1 MAVDGYLKFNTK
13 IDTSGFDS
21 DANKISAKAKTTA
34 SEVSATASATKSK
47 IQAILDD
54 SQRSNK
60 SKAASIAA
68 IYRKEGMEIS
78 EAMEKAWSHIERGSA
93 EACDNI
99 SKHTKRINISISSVR
114 SLLGKLG
121 AAVSSVFAVKGIVDF
136 GKQAIETASDI
147 QEVQNVV
154 DVAFGS
160 MKNKMEEFADSAI
173 ETYGISKL
181 TAKQTGSTYMAM
193 AKGMQIADDAA
204 SDMAVTLTG
213 LSADMASFYN
223 KEQSATATALN
234 SVFTG
239 ETETLKTYGIVM
251 TEANLQQFA
260 YTQGINKKISAMS
273 QAEKVQLRY
282 NYVLSQTALAQGD
295 FSRTSGNWANQ
306 TRILSEQWK
315 EFSGI
320 VGTALINI
328 LLPAVQ
334 MLNSA
339 MSSLISFA
347 NKALSALSELFGW
360 DLDASFGGASVDA
373 AVSSV
378 DSLTDSQE
386 ALTDA
391 TNATAEANERSLA
404 GFDKINKLSDASSGG
419 VASGGS
425 AGTSSE
431 SNDDS
436 DNTDTSR
443 TEAKMESFAQKV
455 KDSFNELKTWWDT
468 NFSCIFSGLWT
479 DLTVEATE
487 LKTTLETV
495 FSDLQTL
502 AEPLKNYFS
511 DDFTTSLQTTFSTM
525 SSIITGLFDTF
536 NLVFGDIWNVALFP
550 FIQSL
555 TTSFLPTVTQI
566 STSISSF
573 LSSAFTSVKTLFDE
587 VWTNGI
593 KPALT
598 VAVQMVTDLFDS
610 VEKAWNKW
618 GKPVF
623 DNLKI
628 AFESTVNTIKTFW
641 DTILKPIWDKLV
653 TAIKDIWDK
662 HLKPLVDNFLDFVG
676 EFVNGALEIYNK
688 FILPIVNWLVEKFGP
703 PISKIFQSVVD
714 WIKNAIAKAVDILNG
729 MITCLKGVVQFIAGI
744 FTGDW
749 KKAWD
754 GIKTYFSGLWNNLVT
769 IVSGPIDKIKTFFT
783 TLSDSIKNTFSSIPN
798 WFRDKFSE
806 AWTKVK
812 NVFSSGGK
820 VFDGIKDGILN
831 GLKTVINGLISGINR
846 VIATPFNGIN
856 TALRRVRDIS
866 IAGVQPFKNRISL
879 INVPQIPK
887 LATGTVVPAN
897 YGEFLAVLG
906 DNKREAEVVS
916 PLSTMKQA
924 LAEVLAAQ
932 GGGGDIHITA
942 TLDGDVV
949 YKNVVKKNKQNTKRT
964 GVNALAG

>member
-13 IDTSGFDS
+13 IDTKGFN
-21 DANKISAKAKTTA
+21 AGTKQISN
-34 SEVSATASATKSK
+34 SVM
-47 IQAILDD
+47 
-54 SQRSNK
+54 
-60 SKAASIAA
+60 SI
-68 IYRKEGMEIS
+68 K
-78 EAMEKAWSHIERGSA
+78 
-93 EACDNI
+93 
-99 SKHTKRINISISSVR
+99 

-121 AAVSSVFAVKGIVDF
+121 TVASSAFAVKGLVDF
-136 GKQAIETASDI
+136 GKQAIDTASDI

-154 DVAFGS
+154 DVSFGK
-160 MKNKMEEFADSAI
+160 MKSKMEEFADSAV

-193 AKGMQIADDAA
+193 AKGMQIADDMA

-295 FSRTSGNWANQ
+295 FARTSDGWANQ

-315 EFSGI
+315 EFSGT

-334 MLNSA
+334 ALNSA

-347 NKALSALSELFGW
+347 NKALSVLGALFDW
-360 DLDASFGGASVDA
+360 DLDASFGGASVDD
-373 AVSSV
+373 AVASV
-378 DSLTDSQE
+378 DSLTESQN

-391 TNATAEANERSLA
+391 TNATAEANKRSLA
-404 GFDKINKLSDASSGG
+404 GFDKINKLSDNSSSSGG
-419 VASGGS
+419 GSSSGGAATGDKTVEIS
-425 AGTSSE
+425 VDAKTS
-431 SNDDS
+431 
-436 DNTDTSR
+436 
-443 TEAKMESFAQKV
+443 EAENKLSSFVGNV
-455 KDSFNELKTWWDT
+455 KATFNGLKTWWDT
-468 NFSCIFSGLWT
+468 NFSDIFS
-479 DLTVEATE
+479 DFAEDFDVEAVE
-487 LKTTLETV
+487 LKATLNNV

-502 AEPLKNYFS
+502 AEPLKDYFNG
-511 DDFTTSLQTTFSTM
+511 DFTTSLQTSLATI
-525 SSIITGLFDTF
+525 SSIITGLLDSF
-536 NLVFGDIWNVALFP
+536 NLVFGDIWNVVLFP
-550 FIQSL
+550 FTQSL
-555 TTSFLPTVTQI
+555 LTSFLPTVTQI
-566 STSISSF
+566 STEIKTF
-573 LSSAFTSVKTLFDE
+573 LGDAFTSVKALFDE

-593 KPALT
+593 KPALE
-598 VAVQMVTDLFDS
+598 VATTIITDLFS
-610 VEKAWNKW
+610 SFEEAWNKW
-618 GKPVF
+618 GQPVF
-623 DNLKI
+623 DNLKT
-628 AFESTVNTIKTFW
+628 AFEGTVNTITTFW
-641 DTILKPIWDKLV
+641 ETTIKPIWEKLV
-653 TAIKDIWDK
+653 AAVKEIWDE

-688 FILPIVNWLVEKFGP
+688 FILPVVNWFIEKFGP
-703 PISKIFQSVVD
+703 PITDMFGKVVSFV
-714 WIKNAIAKAVDILNG
+714 KEAIAKVIDVVNG
-729 MITCLKGVVQFIAGI
+729 IITSLKGVVQFITGI

-749 KKAWD
+749 KKAWE
-754 GIKTYFSGLWNNLVT
+754 GIKTFFSGIWSNLVT
-769 IVSGPIDKIKTFFT
+769 IVSGPIEKIKGFFSS
-783 TLSDSIKNTFSSIPN
+783 LSSSIKNTFASIPN

-812 NVFSSGGK
+812 DVFSKGGK
-820 VFDGIKDGILN
+820 IFTGIKDGILD
-831 GLKTVINGLISGINR
+831 GLKTVINGIIDGINK
-846 VIATPFNGIN
+846 VIAAPFNGIN
-856 TALRRVRDIS
+856 TALTKIRDIS
-866 IAGVQPFKNRISL
+866 IVGIKPFEKVISL
-879 INVPQIPK
+879 ISVPQIPR

-906 DNKREAEVVS
+906 DNKRETEVVS

-924 LAEVLAAQ
+924 LAEVLSAS
-932 GGGGDIHITA
+932 GGDGDINIVV

-949 YKNVVKKNKQNTKRT
+949 YKNVVKKNKQNIKRT

>member
-13 IDTSGFDS
+13 IDTKGFN
-21 DANKISAKAKTTA
+21 AGTKQISN
-34 SEVSATASATKSK
+34 SVM
-47 IQAILDD
+47 
-54 SQRSNK
+54 
-60 SKAASIAA
+60 SI
-68 IYRKEGMEIS
+68 K
-78 EAMEKAWSHIERGSA
+78 
-93 EACDNI
+93 
-99 SKHTKRINISISSVR
+99 

-121 AAVSSVFAVKGIVDF
+121 TVASSAFAVKGLVDF
-136 GKQAIETASDI
+136 GKQAIDTASDI

-154 DVAFGS
+154 DVSFGK
-160 MKNKMEEFADSAI
+160 MKSKMEEFADSAV

-193 AKGMQIADDAA
+193 AKGMQIADDMA

-295 FSRTSGNWANQ
+295 FARTSDGWANQ

-315 EFSGI
+315 EFSGT

-334 MLNSA
+334 ALNSA

-347 NKALSALSELFGW
+347 NKALSVLGALFDW
-360 DLDASFGGASVDA
+360 DLSATFGSDSVDE

-378 DSLTDSQE
+378 DALTASQE

-391 TNATAEANERSLA
+391 TNATAEANKRSLA
-404 GFDKINKLSDASSGG
+404 GFDKINKLSDNSSSSSGG
-419 VASGGS
+419 GSSSGGAATGDKTVEFS
-425 AGTSSE
+425 IDAKTSDAENKIS
-431 SNDDS
+431 
-436 DNTDTSR
+436 
-443 TEAKMESFAQKV
+443 SFVGIV
-455 KDSFNELKTWWDT
+455 KTTFGQFKTWWDT
-468 NFSCIFSGLWT
+468 NFSDIFS
-479 DLTVEATE
+479 DFAEDFEIEATE
-487 LKTTLETV
+487 LKTILEGV

-502 AEPLKNYFS
+502 ADPLKEYFNG
-511 DDFTTSLQTTFSTM
+511 DFTISLQTSFATIST
-525 SSIITGLFDTF
+525 IITGLFDTF
-536 NLVFGDIWNVALFP
+536 NLVFGDIWNIVLFP

-566 STSISSF
+566 STSITAF
-573 LSSAFTSVKTLFDE
+573 LGSAFNSVKALFDE

-593 KPALT
+593 KPALE
-598 VAVQMVTDLFDS
+598 VASAIITDLFS
-610 VEKAWNKW
+610 SFEEAWNTW
-618 GKPVF
+618 GQPVF
-623 DNLKI
+623 DNLKT
-628 AFESTVNTIKTFW
+628 AFEGTVETIETYW
-641 DTILKPIWDKLV
+641 DTIIKPIWDKLV
-653 TAIKDIWDK
+653 AAVKEIWDE

-688 FILPIVNWLVEKFGP
+688 FILPVVTWFADEFGP
-703 PISKIFQSVVD
+703 PITDVFGGVATFVQETIGIVIDTVNSIVD
-714 WIKNAIAKAVDILNG
+714 SLSGVLQFV
-729 MITCLKGVVQFIAGI
+729 KGV

-749 KKAWD
+749 KMAWE
-754 GIKTYFSGLWNNLVT
+754 G
-769 IVSGPIDKIKTFFT
+769 IKTFFLGIWNGLVSIVSSPIEKIKGFFT
-783 TLSDSIKNTFSSIPN
+783 DLSTSIKNTFSSIPE
-798 WFRDKFSE
+798 WFRSKFSE
-806 AWTKVK
+806 AWEKVK
-812 NVFSSGGK
+812 NVFSKGGEI
-820 VFDGIKDGILN
+820 FTGIKDGILN
-831 GLKTVINGLISGINR
+831 GLKTVINGIIDGINK
-846 VIATPFNGIN
+846 VIAAPFNGIN
-856 TALRRVRDIS
+856 TALTKIRDIS
-866 IAGVQPFKNRISL
+866 IVGIKPFEKVISL
-879 INVPQIPK
+879 ISVPQIPR

-906 DNKREAEVVS
+906 DNKRETEVVS

-924 LAEVLAAQ
+924 LAEVLSAS
-932 GGGGDIHITA
+932 GGDDDINIVV

-949 YKNVVKKNKQNTKRT
+949 YKNVVKKNKQNIKRT